1 MPKTKVLQKTEAP
14 ISTADKNRPK
24 SKIKRRKKKLT
35 LEWSN
40 LLRCS
45 FLIFLVGVIV
55 FHYYLQTENKLGI
68 FYLTIWDRNKE
79 VLFPIF
85 IVISYTLTIFL
96 IGFWLGKR
104 R

>member
-1 MPKTKVLQKTEAP
+1 MPKTKVLQKTEAR

-45 FLIFLVGVIV
+45 FLIFLVGIIV
-55 FHYYLQTENKLGI
+55 FHYYLQTEGKLGV
-68 FYLTIWDRNKE
+68 FYLTMWGRNKE
-79 VLFPIF
+79 VLSPLF
-85 IVISYTLTIFL
+85 IVIGYTLMIFL
-96 IGFWLGKR
+96 IGFWFGKR